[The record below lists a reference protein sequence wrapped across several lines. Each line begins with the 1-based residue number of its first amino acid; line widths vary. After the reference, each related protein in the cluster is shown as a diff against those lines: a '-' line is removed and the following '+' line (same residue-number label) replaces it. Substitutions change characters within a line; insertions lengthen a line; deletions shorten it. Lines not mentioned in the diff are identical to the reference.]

1 MNKLPDVEAEE
12 DGYQILAY
20 ILFPSVGLSVSAMA
34 AIASVLLFAAAVC
47 VVAVARPKIFL
58 PPMRAGAGIVVTA
71 SPLFALVQTAVVLA
85 AWTYQQF
92 LEKAVA
98 SFAM

>member
-1 MNKLPDVEAEE
+1 MSIPKIPFGAFLSKFR
-12 DGYQILAY
+12 QLLLA
-20 ILFPSVGLSVSAMA
+20 AMIFA
-34 AIASVLLFAAAVC
+34 AASLAVAAAVC

-58 PPMRAGAGIVVTA
+58 PPMRAGIVAA
-71 SPLFALVQTAVVLA
+71 SSLFALFQTAVVLA

-98 SFAM
+98 SFAV